1 MRLDPTNPIQPW
13 EPRNLYKGG
22 DAGGRK
28 IADGAR
34 MSPRRALIASN
45 PSNPMLAG
53 FAMAMKQRNRQ
64 EKRKSMVGVQP
75 PADQASVLNRPAQP
89 GAVANRNVLGG

>member
-22 DAGGRK
+22 DTGGRK
-28 IADGAR
+28 IADGA
-34 MSPRRALIASN
+34 RRALIASN

-53 FAMAMKQRNRQ
+53 FAMAMKQRNR
-64 EKRKSMVGVQP
+64 KGKSMVGVQP

-89 GAVANRNVLGG
+89 GAVASRNVLGG